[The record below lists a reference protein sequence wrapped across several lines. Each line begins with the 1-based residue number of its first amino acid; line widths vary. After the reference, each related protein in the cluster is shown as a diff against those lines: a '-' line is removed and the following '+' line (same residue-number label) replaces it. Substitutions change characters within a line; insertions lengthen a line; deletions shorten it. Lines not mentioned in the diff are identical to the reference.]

1 MKMSCCLKS
10 FALFRGFF
18 NQLAPIL
25 ELPRF
30 MKKAKSSHSFS
41 PLPLFQSRPV
51 YLIQPSHS
59 GPFLRKPTPA
69 VPLDSRLKCICF
81 TALYSFPAV
90 FWLPQV
96 PGSFK
101 RRGFRCPTIVCSA
114 CHISLYNS
122 LFHPRL
128 VFRIWFVFKRASD
141 ATMFGSCLPH
151 KPARLLVQLRPV
163 FFVGFD

>member
-10 FALFRGFF
+10 FALFRGSF

-25 ELPRF
+25 ESPRF
-30 MKKAKSSHSFS
+30 MKKAKSPHSFS
-41 PLPLFQSRPV
+41 PLPLFQFRPV

-81 TALYSFPAV
+81 TALYSFSAV

-96 PGSFK
+96 PGSFLK
-101 RRGFRCPTIVCSA
+101 RGTFRCC
-114 CHISLYNS
+114 LLLN
-122 LFHPRL
+122 LQGQL
-128 VFRIWFVFKRASD
+128 MQFRPIF
-141 ATMFGSCLPH
+141 L
-151 KPARLLVQLRPV
+151 
-163 FFVGFD
+163 VGFD